1 MNSLTS
7 LGIHQIS
14 PDDFTNRTEE
24 INLILGK
31 QINIL
36 NNTVQQFIS
45 RSKNEEE
52 GNKDLINVNGKIT
65 KTYNKLFNTL
75 LKGQKVIVNDL
86 NLGNKLGLK
95 KNRTKEMTFH
105 L

>member
-1 MNSLTS
+1 M
-7 LGIHQIS
+7 
-14 PDDFTNRTEE
+14 
-24 INLILGK
+24 ILGK

-52 GNKDLINVNGKIT
+52 GNKELINVNGKIT